1 MERNINDV
9 NREPYPSFRGAPFG
23 DTNGLAEPFWQ
34 RVVGDG
40 FLVI

>member
-9 NREPYPSFRGAPFG
+9 NREPYALGARNG
-23 DTNGLAEPFWQ
+23 DRHGLVEPFWQ
-34 RVVGDG
+34 HVVGDG

>member
-1 MERNINDV
+1 MERNIYDI
-9 NREPYPSFRGAPFG
+9 NREPY
-23 DTNGLAEPFWQ
+23 TNGFVEPFWQ